1 MRKQPAK
8 KSKAK
13 TKPAKAKAAKAKAA
27 KTKAKAKTKAA
38 KTKAKAKAAKAKAKT
53 KTAKTKAKATTAKAK
68 AKTTAAKTKAKAA
81 KTKAKTKTAK
91 TKAKTK
97 TAKAKA
103 KTTTAKAKAKTKTAK
118 TKAQAKKTKAKTKT
132 AKAQAKTKTAKAQAK
147 KTKAK
152 TKTAKAKAKKKVA
165 KAQAKTKTAKA
176 QAKKTKAKTKTAKAK
191 TKAKTAKAKAKAKTA
206 EAAQASGAGP
216 TPKQTRVLFVPE
228 EPARVTPAFDPGPAL
243 PAWEQAGRSVRR
255 DGVVQIRL
263 DPPLEVLW
271 EADLPSE
278 GHTEPV
284 VSRDGVLY
292 VADRDGGLYAFDADT
307 GEPRDEPLRTDP
319 IREASPA
326 WPLVEAGHVPAD
338 AVPVSAPPTLCGAL
352 LLFGD
357 DEGVFYCVRRGAGEV
372 LWRKLSSLELSARS
386 GPAYQAPLSA
396 RGDVFVACADGHVYG
411 ADARSGRA
419 HYRIF
424 LRGAPTA
431 PVALG
436 SGRLLI
442 ATRPLFKGEAPRL
455 HALRPESGER
465 LWHRDLAGEARCLA
479 IAKDDVIAGGPAGL
493 SAYDVRS
500 GSLRWSLSPERLG
513 GPLRGGLALER
524 WRGYAAREDGVVA
537 FDVAS
542 GELAWSTPS
551 GLEGALGG
559 VSFAGGVV
567 WAAAGRKL
575 LAFDAEEGRLL
586 GEHALPSAAVGAP
599 IPAWGNLYVTT
610 ERGGV
615 QALAPEP
622 Y

>member
-1 MRKQPAK
+1 MRA
-8 KSKAK
+8 
-13 TKPAKAKAAKAKAA
+13 
-27 KTKAKAKTKAA
+27 
-38 KTKAKAKAAKAKAKT
+38 
-53 KTAKTKAKATTAKAK
+53 
-68 AKTTAAKTKAKAA
+68 
-81 KTKAKTKTAK
+81 
-91 TKAKTK
+91 
-97 TAKAKA
+97 
-103 KTTTAKAKAKTKTAK
+103 
-118 TKAQAKKTKAKTKT
+118 
-132 AKAQAKTKTAKAQAK
+132 
-147 KTKAK
+147 
-152 TKTAKAKAKKKVA
+152 
-165 KAQAKTKTAKA
+165 
-176 QAKKTKAKTKTAKAK
+176 
-191 TKAKTAKAKAKAKTA
+191 
-206 EAAQASGAGP
+206 
-216 TPKQTRVLFVPE
+216 
-228 EPARVTPAFDPGPAL
+228 TPAFDPGPAL
-243 PAWEQAGRSVRR
+243 PAWEQVGRSPRR

-292 VADRDGGLYAFDADT
+292 VADRDGGLHAFDADS
-307 GEPRDEPLRTDP
+307 GEPREESLHTDP

-326 WPLVEAGHVPAD
+326 WPLVAAGHVPAD
-338 AVPVSAPPTLCGAL
+338 GVPVSAPPALSGWL

-419 HYRIF
+419 YYRIF

-442 ATRPLFKGEAPRL
+442 ATRPLFKGESPRL

-465 LWHRDLAGEARCLA
+465 LWHRDLRAEARCLA
-479 IAKDDVIAGGPAGL
+479 IAKDDVILGGEAGVF
-493 SAYDVRS
+493 AYDVHH
-500 GSLRWSLSPERLG
+500 GAPRWSLGPEQLG
-513 GPLRGGLALER
+513 GPLTGGLALER
-524 WRGYAAREDGVVA
+524 WRGYAARSDGVVA
-537 FDVAS
+537 FDVSS
-542 GELAWSTPS
+542 GQVAWSQPS
-551 GLEGALGG
+551 GLKTELGG

-567 WAAAGRKL
+567 WAAAGRTL
-575 LAFDAEEGRLL
+575 LAFDAEEGRPL
-586 GEHALPSAAVGAP
+586 GKHTLPSAVVGAP

-615 QALAPEP
+615 LALAPEP